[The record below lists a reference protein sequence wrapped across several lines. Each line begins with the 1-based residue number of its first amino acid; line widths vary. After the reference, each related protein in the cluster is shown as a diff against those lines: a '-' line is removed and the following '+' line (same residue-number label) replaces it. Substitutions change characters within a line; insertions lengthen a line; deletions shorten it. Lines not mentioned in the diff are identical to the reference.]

1 MLCDRFTEAFL
12 SAYMSYQ
19 TDNYWIGLSDTQ
31 TQGTYRWISGVPV
44 TYSNWIAAHT
54 GKKDHSN
61 TWSLQYIKENL
72 LTEINH
78 CKWFLKRPIEND
90 SAVSVFKYYLD
101 SDPACLTDIELFN
114 HSILQNH
121 NTGLCLQ
128 EMRWEPVLVWPT
140 PTPRVCGRTWT
151 VQSSTTL
158 CVSTPGRATPPPRS
172 PLPPPACPVPPPTA
186 ATSPTAIRYRWENLR
201 SVHYWGRES
210 FYYLAIFAWTK
221 VNYLAECYSFF
232 TIIMIKNPSE
242 TILSSANTAFS
253 YKFDSILMAFTYR
266 EVLWDGYHD
275 DPNGV
280 LFTTCSDITCIKL
293 FTGSNILLH

>member
-1 MLCDRFTEAFL
+1 
-12 SAYMSYQ
+12 
-19 TDNYWIGLSDTQ
+19 
-31 TQGTYRWISGVPV
+31 
-44 TYSNWIAAHT
+44 
-54 GKKDHSN
+54 
-61 TWSLQYIKENL
+61 
-72 LTEINH
+72 
-78 CKWFLKRPIEND
+78 
-90 SAVSVFKYYLD
+90 
-101 SDPACLTDIELFN
+101 
-114 HSILQNH
+114 
-121 NTGLCLQ
+121 
-128 EMRWEPVLVWPT
+128 MRWEPVLVWPT

-172 PLPPPACPVPPPTA
+172 PPPPPACPVPPPTA

-242 TILSSANTAFS
+242 TKLSSANTAFS

-275 DPNGV
+275 PNGV